1 MSENNEIKEPLNKN
15 YKVPKL
21 RFDKFK
27 NDNLNCDILSQ
38 IATL

>member
-21 RFDKFK
+21 RFKDFLMIGQVV
-27 NDNLNCDILSQ
+27 NYQ
-38 IATL
+38 I